1 MRASTTVRRDARA
14 LTPRTMET
22 PCALARYGTLEEW
35 QVRAGHLREQV
46 LASAGLLPFPEK
58 TPLRAKVFGRAEHP
72 GYTVEKAFLESRPGF
87 LVCGNVWRPSEG
99 KGPFPGVLCP
109 HGHWRYG
116 RLENGA
122 LGSVVD
128 RCMDLARQGY
138 VVFSYDM
145 IGYVD
150 SKQVPHL
157 RVGGRREEMWGIS
170 LVGLQLWNSIRS
182 LDFLL
187 SLPEV
192 DRDRIGCTGASGG
205 GTQTFLLTAV
215 DDRVKVSAPVNM
227 ISASYQGGCICE
239 NGPNLRLDTN
249 NVEIGALMAPRPI
262 LLVCC
267 TGDWTKN
274 TPKVEYPWIREIY
287 KLFGAAEKIATH
299 QVDEEH
305 NYNLESCHAVYQWFA
320 RWLQT
325 PEAYERFRRRSY
337 GWERG
342 TDPGD
347 LMVLFSREL
356 PPLRTDRLVRQ
367 TVRASARQLNASW
380 PKTKAGLARYRR
392 AFGPAYRKALAASV
406 PAPREVAVAEG
417 RKIRGTRYDIRRLTL
432 SREGKGD
439 SAAALVLTPG
449 GEQNGQSVLIVSGR
463 GKGEVASATKLHPL
477 AASLLKRGC
486 SVMAIDTFGVA
497 NAKHPA
503 DAGRSFFTTYNRTPT
518 ANSVQDILT
527 GISWLS
533 AQRGVK
539 AVSLVGIGAA
549 GMWCL
554 LARAL
559 APKVKACVVDADRFD
574 PESDEQWAA
583 RFFVPLLRRAGDV
596 RTAVALTAP
605 GRLLLHNIGEAFPTT
620 WAGKLYRTLGSSDNL
635 AVRSER
641 ASTGAITELLLG

>member
-1 MRASTTVRRDARA
+1 VRRDARA
-14 LTPRTMET
+14 LTPRTTET

-35 QVRAGHLREQV
+35 QVRARHLREQV

-150 SKQVPHL
+150 SKQLPHL
-157 RVGGRREEMWGIS
+157 RVGGLREEMWGIS

-227 ISASYQGGCICE
+227 ISATYQGGCICE

-305 NYNLESCHAVYQWFA
+305 NYNLESRHAVYQWFA

-325 PEAYERFRRRSY
+325 PDAYERFRKRGH

-342 TDPGD
+342 SDPGD
-347 LMVLFSREL
+347 LMVFFSREL

-392 AFGPAYRKALAASV
+392 AFGPAYRKALAAELPPEGDLIVEEGGAAKRPGSV
-406 PAPREVAVAEG
+406 L
-417 RKIRGTRYDIRRLTL
+417 RRITL
-432 SREGKGD
+432 SRQGAGD
-439 SAAALVLTPG
+439 RVPGVLLTSSG
-449 GEQNGQSVLIVSGR
+449 RKTGQAVLIVSGR
-463 GKGEVASATKLHPL
+463 GKAGIASAAKVDPL
-477 AASLLKRGC
+477 ATSLLKGGC
-486 SVMAIDTFGVA
+486 SVMAIDAFGVA
-497 NAKHPA
+497 NGKLPA
-503 DAGRSFFTTYNRTPT
+503 EAERSFFTTYNRTPT

-583 RFFVPLLRRAGDV
+583 RFLVPLLRRAGDV
-596 RTAVALTAP
+596 RTAVALAAP
-605 GRLLLHNIGEAFPTT
+605 GRLLLHNTGEAFSAT
-620 WAGKLYRTLGSSDNL
+620 WAGKLYRTLGSPGNL
-635 AVRSER
+635 ALSSHK
-641 ASTGAITELLLG
+641 AHTGGITEFLLG